1 MEDAFLYEPPSLL
14 PRARL
19 SIESGSRL
27 LKPRRSVGPEASRIS
42 FSRPSISRDQVASAI
57 ESSEAFRHMT
67 DHWIPLE
74 ELLQKLRLDDLN
86 QGLNEAAASKRLL
99 EEGENVLKQKPVT
112 PWYFLLLKQLTG
124 FFALLLWCGSVLSY
138 VAYDLTDDIQNL
150 YLSVVIALVVLVTS
164 LISFYQ
170 EMQSRAIM
178 EGFKNVTPPKCTVLR
193 DGLQRS
199 LKASRLVRGDVV
211 LLKAGDRIP
220 ADIRIV
226 QSYDMKVENAAL
238 TGESEHLVRS
248 VNCTHPE
255 NPLESQNL
263 AFLGTLC
270 VDGTGAGVVIA
281 VGDRTCM
288 GRIAHLAQV
297 AETEDTTLSR
307 EIARFVKMISFVA
320 FGIGLLFFILGALQG
335 HSVLDCL
342 IYMIGII
349 VANVPEGLLATVT
362 VGLTLTAKRMAGK
375 NVLVKNLESVET
387 LGSITCICSDKT
399 GTLTQNRMTVTH
411 MWYDQRVYDAPSLEH
426 CDKPPY
432 DTEAPTFQL
441 LHRCAVLC
449 NEAVFDMGVPASVD
463 LTEEEKSQLTP
474 QEREKRLQI
483 KQREY
488 TQVLNKKPY
497 SERPTTSNASEGS
510 LIKFFQPIRP
520 IEETRDNQDFLY
532 CGDQK
537 ICVPFNSTIK
547 HQVSVHLPAFWQGP
561 SHRDDLLLLV
571 KGAPEVVLEKCSHYV
586 REGESKVI
594 DLAWKQDFQKTNA
607 ELGKLGE
614 RVLGF
619 AYRFLSGTEF
629 GPEFE
634 WDLSPPNFPIENLS
648 FIGLIG
654 LQDPPRE
661 GVAQAVQT
669 CQNAGIKV
677 IMVTGDQPVTAL
689 SIARQCNI
697 VTHMTANEL
706 AEKRR
711 CDVKECLDEC
721 EAVVVHGSDLAKA
734 AAADKAKPSA
744 QRGEML
750 QRWLTKK
757 EVVFA
762 RTTPAQKLI
771 IVEGCQKIGH
781 IVAVTG
787 DGVNDSPAI
796 KKADIGIAM
805 GVVGSDVAKDAADM
819 LLLDDN
825 FSSIVSGV
833 EEGRLLFDNLKK
845 TIVYMLASN
854 IPELGPFLSFILFQF
869 PLPLTIVLVLF
880 VDLCTDMLP
889 AVSLAY
895 EPAEMDIMR
904 RLPRDAE
911 VDHLVT
917 WRLLAF
923 GYAEMGVIEMFAGF
937 LAYFQ
942 VMHDYGFSISLLFG
956 LALNNTGAEPLKSD
970 LYNSSDPYKG
980 NTQWNNPEVAGK
992 LVDWVS
998 DKTAP
1003 YDLRVWFYNSGPW
1016 GDCLYDSESPVV
1028 PGVQYCYSTEA
1039 LKAAQTAFF
1048 LATIAAQF
1056 CNLLCLKTRT
1066 LSISQH
1072 RQSNIMTWWG
1082 VFVEFGIGLLL
1093 TYVPVFNRTLATR
1106 PLEWPH
1112 VFLPAAPFCV
1122 FLVLFDEGRKWQLR
1136 RGSGWLEKF
1145 TLW

>member
-1 MEDAFLYEPPSLL
+1 MEDAPLHEPPSLL

-19 SIESGSRL
+19 SIDSAPRL
-27 LKPRRSVGPEASRIS
+27 LKPRISVGQDDSRIS
-42 FSRPSISRDQVASAI
+42 FSRVSISRDQVASAI
-57 ESSEAFRHMT
+57 ESSEAFRRMA
-67 DHWIPLE
+67 DHRVPLE
-74 ELLQKLRLDDLN
+74 ELLRKLRLDDLN
-86 QGLNEAAASKRLL
+86 QGLNETQASRRLL
-99 EEGENVLKQKPVT
+99 EEGGNVLSQKAST
-112 PWYFLLLKQLTG
+112 PWYHLLLKQLVG
-124 FFALLLWCGSVLSY
+124 FFALLLWAGSILSY
-138 VAYDLTDDIQNL
+138 AAYVLTNDIQNL
-150 YLSVVIALVVLVTS
+150 YLSVVIALVVLVTAV
-164 LISFYQ
+164 ISFYQ

-178 EGFKNVTPPKCTVLR
+178 ESFKNVTPPKCTVLR
-193 DGLQRS
+193 DGLQRT

-220 ADIRIV
+220 ADIRVV

-255 NPLESQNL
+255 NPLETQNL

-270 VDGTGAGVVIA
+270 VDGTGAGVVIET
-281 VGDRTCM
+281 GDHTFM

-297 AETEDTTLSR
+297 AETEETTLGR

-320 FGIGLLFFILGALQG
+320 FSIGLLFFVLGALQG
-335 HSVLDCL
+335 HSVLDCV

-387 LGSITCICSDKT
+387 LGSTTCICSDKT

-411 MWYDQRVYDAPSLEH
+411 MWYDQKVYDAPSLEH
-426 CDKPPY
+426 CDTPPY
-432 DTEAPTFQL
+432 DSEARTFQL

-463 LTEEEKSQLTP
+463 LTAEERLLSP
-474 QEREKRLQI
+474 QEGERKLQQ
-483 KQREY
+483 KHREY
-488 TQVLNKKPY
+488 LQVLNKKPY
-497 SERPTTSNASEGS
+497 SERPTTSNASEGA

-520 IEETRDNQDFLY
+520 IEETRDQDFLY

-547 HQVSVHLPAFWQGP
+547 HQVSVHLPDSWQG
-561 SHRDDLLLLV
+561 SRHRDDFLLLV
-571 KGAPEVVLEKCSHYV
+571 KGAPEVVMEKCSHYV
-586 REGESKVI
+586 SDGESKAI
-594 DLAWKQDFQKTNA
+594 DLAWKRDFQETNA
-607 ELGKLGE
+607 ALGKLGE

-619 AYRFLSGTEF
+619 AYRFLPGTEY
-629 GPEFE
+629 GLEFE
-634 WDLSPPNFPIENLS
+634 WDLSPPNFPIDNLS

-669 CQNAGIKV
+669 CQSAGIKV

-689 SIARQCNI
+689 SIARQCSI

-721 EAVVVHGSDLAKA
+721 EAVVVHGSELAKA
-734 AAADKAKPSA
+734 VAADKGKPST
-744 QRGEML
+744 QRGQML

-805 GVVGSDVAKDAADM
+805 GVVGSDVAQDAADM

-869 PLPLTIVLVLF
+869 PLPLTIILVLF

-889 AVSLAY
+889 AVSFAY

-904 RLPRDAE
+904 RMPRDAE

-942 VMHDYGFSISLLFG
+942 VMHDYGFSFSLLFG
-956 LALNNTGAEPLKSD
+956 LALNDTGAQPLLED
-970 LYNSSDPYKG
+970 VYDPNDQYRG
-980 NTQWNNPEVAGK
+980 NTQWNNHNATK
-992 LVDWVS
+992 LVDWAS
-998 DKTAP
+998 DKTAR
-1003 YDLRVWFYNSGPW
+1003 YDLRIWLYKSGPW
-1016 GDCLYDSESPVV
+1016 SPCLYDTESPVV
-1028 PGVQYCYSTEA
+1028 SEARYCYSTEA

-1048 LATIAAQF
+1048 LATVAAQF

-1082 VFVEFGIGLLL
+1082 VVAEFAIAMLL
-1093 TYVPVFNRTLATR
+1093 TYVPLFNRTLATR

-1122 FLVLFDEGRKWQLR
+1122 CLVLFDEGRKWQLR
-1136 RGSGWLEKF
+1136 RSSGCLEKF